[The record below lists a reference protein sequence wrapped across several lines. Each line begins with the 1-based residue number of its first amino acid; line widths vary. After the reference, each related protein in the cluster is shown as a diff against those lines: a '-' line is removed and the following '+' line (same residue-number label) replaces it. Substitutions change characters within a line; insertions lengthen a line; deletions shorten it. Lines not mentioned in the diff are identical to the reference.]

1 MNQQRGGFHLQCKGE
16 NMLTEKMA
24 ELKHR
29 LIEYATLVEGM
40 INKSIKGLLE
50 KDENLLE
57 DVIER
62 EEPKANNYDREI
74 DETCTALI
82 AQFEPLAKDLRMV
95 VMILKMNKDLER
107 VADHAV
113 NISESSLFLVARPL
127 LKPLDDVRDMAKTAS
142 MMLKDGIDAFVQEN
156 TALAR
161 EVCERDQIVDEIGE
175 KILKETT
182 NYIRGEQDGIRR
194 SLHLMRIA
202 HNIERIAYISTNI
215 CEEVIYMVEGK
226 NIKHHH
232 IG

>member
-1 MNQQRGGFHLQCKGE
+1 MNQLRVADVYKNIYLKGK
-16 NMLTEKMA
+16 NMLAEKMA

-82 AQFEPLAKDLRMV
+82 AQFEPLAKDLRTV

-113 NISESSLFLVARPL
+113 NISERPFSHR
-127 LKPLDDVRDMAKTAS
+127 PAACQAP
-142 MMLKDGIDAFVQEN
+142 G
-156 TALAR
+156 
-161 EVCERDQIVDEIGE
+161 
-175 KILKETT
+175 
-182 NYIRGEQDGIRR
+182 
-194 SLHLMRIA
+194 
-202 HNIERIAYISTNI
+202 
-215 CEEVIYMVEGK
+215 
-226 NIKHHH
+226 
-232 IG
+232 

>member
-1 MNQQRGGFHLQCKGE
+1 
-16 NMLTEKMA
+16 MLTEKMV

-82 AQFEPLAKDLRMV
+82 AQFEPLAKDLRTV
-95 VMILKMNKDLER
+95 VMIFKMNKDLER

-113 NISESSLFLVARPL
+113 NISESGLFLIARPL
-127 LKPLDDVRDMAKTAS
+127 VKPLNDIRDMAKTAS
-142 MMLKDGIDAFVQEN
+142 LMLKDSIDAFVHEN
-156 TALAR
+156 ATLAR
-161 EVCERDQIVDEIGE
+161 DVCDRDEIVDQIED
-175 KILKETT
+175 KILEDMA
-182 NYIRGEQDGIRR
+182 NFIREKRDGIRR
-194 SLHLMRIA
+194 SLHLMRVA
-202 HNIERIAYISTNI
+202 NNLERVADISTNI
-215 CEEVIYMVEGK
+215 CEEVIYIVEGK
-226 NIKHHH
+226 DIKHHKDDAAREAEPGPA
-232 IG
+232 I